1 MDIIHRT
8 SSYILYFFMRH
19 TYPLKLPQT
28 VKPFINY
35 MLTDEHRSDRNQNF
49 HNANPIIIYMTI
61 ITRKPEISRSHNNL
75 W

>member
-1 MDIIHRT
+1 
-8 SSYILYFFMRH
+8 
-19 TYPLKLPQT
+19 
-28 VKPFINY
+28 